1 MLIASAS
8 ADGTVR
14 IWEQQR
20 AIRADDGRDAAAENA
35 AGKEGEAEEGGEKVI
50 FKFVYRM
57 TEYSTNI
64 MINY

>member
-20 AIRADDGRDAAAENA
+20 AIRADDGLDAAAENA

-50 FKFVYRM
+50 FEFVYR
-57 TEYSTNI
+57 I
-64 MINY
+64 